1 MAEAGRPPKILTR
14 ERAWAC
20 AAMNQL
26 AFPGLGTIMAG
37 RRIGYVQATIMVAGF
52 CLFLGFMLFYFAW
65 FARFM
70 SFGGG
75 EQVDQYGYRSW
86 LWMLFIGLGLS
97 AFAWC
102 WALVDSL
109 SIVRQAPRK

>member
-1 MAEAGRPPKILTR
+1 
-14 ERAWAC
+14 
-20 AAMNQL
+20 MNQL

-37 RRIGYVQATIMVAGF
+37 RRIGYMQATIMVAGF

-75 EQVDQYGYRSW
+75 EQVDEHGYRSW
-86 LWMLFIGLGLS
+86 LWMLFGGLTLC

-102 WALVDSL
+102 WALIDSI